1 MNKKIVIM
9 IIFALLVSFTTVFLI
24 FTAVNDMTKEDET
37 VIVAV
42 AKENIKAGII
52 MKSDMYEYVEIP
64 KSEYIPMYIKK
75 TDKELKGVE
84 VKENI
89 YKGEKILSTR
99 IGTFTVINDENADD
113 EKIFNDTGLRRMT
126 YTAQGVQNLA
136 GQLKAGDK
144 IDFWLR
150 YKLQDKENKDTIV
163 VVDKILSNVSVVK
176 ALNSNSQEIKNKN
189 EASTTIELL
198 LEQEQIQEFIKW
210 KDLGKITLVK
220 VPPNINVDKEKE
232 ITRKK
237 MSMNELIWDVLSM
250 EENEMNKNDIKKM
263 KIKKKILINTLLMK
277 MKTSINNNKV
287 SVLKQR
293 LFFTFK
299 I

>member
-64 KSEYIPMYIKK
+64 KSEYIPTYIKK
-75 TDKELKGVE
+75 TDKELKGIE

-99 IGTFTVINDENADD
+99 IGAFTVINDENTDD

-150 YKLQDKENKDTIV
+150 YKLQDRENKDTIV
-163 VVDKILSNVSVVK
+163 VVDKILSNVSIVK

-189 EASTTIELL
+189 EASTTIEIL

-250 EENEMNKNDIKKM
+250 EENEMNKDDIKKNENQ
-263 KIKKKILINTLLMK
+263 KENIDKYFIDENEE
-277 MKTSINNNKV
+277 
-287 SVLKQR
+287 
-293 LFFTFK
+293 
-299 I
+299 

>member
-220 VPPNINVDKEKE
+220 VPPNINIDKEKE

-250 EENEMNKNDIKKM
+250 EENEMNKNDIKKNENQ
-263 KIKKKILINTLLMK
+263 KENIDKYFIDENEDINK
-277 MKTSINNNKV
+277 
-287 SVLKQR
+287 
-293 LFFTFK
+293 
-299 I
+299 